1 MSKEKN
7 LGEFIRTVNGEMISA
22 IISKHTNPLKPDK
35 RFACLMQDVR
45 VQFDVNVTSEGKVT
59 DGEDVAAKLHVTYC
73 YLPCEG

>member
-22 IISKHTNPLKPDK
+22 IISKQTNPLKPDK
-35 RFACLMQDVR
+35 QFACLLRDVR

-59 DGEDVAAKLHVTYC
+59 DDEGVAAKLHVTYC
-73 YLPCEG
+73 YLPCED